1 MNMQNS
7 EIMKKLFG
15 PLDGQWCLYF
25 YVLAVISFVFL
36 VMSVGNLVMCLF
48 SKKKIDENLLKKQA
62 ERQLQ
67 VSLLDVAEEGVQ
79 VSIILSFQT
88 IINLQM

>member
-1 MNMQNS
+1 MNIQNS

-25 YVLAVISFVFL
+25 YVLAVITFVFL

-48 SKKKIDENLLKKQA
+48 SKKKMNMTSVLATVQLLIA
-62 ERQLQ
+62 YFINRLLYSMCAS
-67 VSLLDVAEEGVQ
+67 SLSGG
-79 VSIILSFQT
+79 F
-88 IINLQM
+88 

>member
-1 MNMQNS
+1 MNIQNS

-48 SKKKIDENLLKKQA
+48 SKKKMNMTSVLATVQLLIA
-62 ERQLQ
+62 YFINRLLYSMCAS
-67 VSLLDVAEEGVQ
+67 SLSGG
-79 VSIILSFQT
+79 F
-88 IINLQM
+88 

>member
-1 MNMQNS
+1 MDIQNS

-48 SKKKIDENLLKKQA
+48 SKKKMNM
-62 ERQLQ
+62 
-67 VSLLDVAEEGVQ
+67 
-79 VSIILSFQT
+79 VSILATVQLLIAYFVNRLLYSMCASSLSGGF
-88 IINLQM
+88 

>member
-1 MNMQNS
+1 MDIQNS

-48 SKKKIDENLLKKQA
+48 SKKKMNMTSVLATIQLLIA
-62 ERQLQ
+62 YFINRLLYSMCAS
-67 VSLLDVAEEGVQ
+67 SLSGG
-79 VSIILSFQT
+79 F
-88 IINLQM
+88 

>member
-1 MNMQNS
+1 MDIQNS

-36 VMSVGNLVMCLF
+36 VMSAGNLVMCLF
-48 SKKKIDENLLKKQA
+48 SKKKMNM
-62 ERQLQ
+62 
-67 VSLLDVAEEGVQ
+67 
-79 VSIILSFQT
+79 VSIFATVQLLIAYFVNRLLYSMCASSLSGGF
-88 IINLQM
+88 

>member
-1 MNMQNS
+1 
-7 EIMKKLFG
+7 MKKLFG

-48 SKKKIDENLLKKQA
+48 SKKKMNM
-62 ERQLQ
+62 
-67 VSLLDVAEEGVQ
+67 
-79 VSIILSFQT
+79 VSILATVQLLIAYFVNRLLYSMCASSLSGGF
-88 IINLQM
+88 

>member
-1 MNMQNS
+1 MDIQNS

-25 YVLAVISFVFL
+25 YVLAVITFVFL

-48 SKKKIDENLLKKQA
+48 SKKKMNMTSVLATVQLLIA
-62 ERQLQ
+62 YFINRLLYSMCAS
-67 VSLLDVAEEGVQ
+67 SLSGG
-79 VSIILSFQT
+79 F
-88 IINLQM
+88 

>member
-1 MNMQNS
+1 MDIQNS

-48 SKKKIDENLLKKQA
+48 SKKKMKMTSVLATVQLLIA
-62 ERQLQ
+62 YFINRLLYSMCSS
-67 VSLLDVAEEGVQ
+67 SLSGG
-79 VSIILSFQT
+79 F
-88 IINLQM
+88 

>member
-1 MNMQNS
+1 MDIQNS

-48 SKKKIDENLLKKQA
+48 SKKKMKMTSVLATVQLLISYFINRLLYSMCA
-62 ERQLQ
+62 S
-67 VSLLDVAEEGVQ
+67 SLSGG
-79 VSIILSFQT
+79 F
-88 IINLQM
+88 

>member
-1 MNMQNS
+1 MDIQNS

-48 SKKKIDENLLKKQA
+48 SKKKMKMTSVLATVQLLIA
-62 ERQLQ
+62 YFINRLLYSMCAS
-67 VSLLDVAEEGVQ
+67 SLSGG
-79 VSIILSFQT
+79 F
-88 IINLQM
+88 

>member
-1 MNMQNS
+1 MDIQNS

-48 SKKKIDENLLKKQA
+48 SA
-62 ERQLQ
+62 VFRY
-67 VSLLDVAEEGVQ
+67 GV
-79 VSIILSFQT
+79 
-88 IINLQM
+88 

>member
-1 MNMQNS
+1 MDIQNS

-48 SKKKIDENLLKKQA
+48 SKKKMNMTSVFATVQLLIA
-62 ERQLQ
+62 YFINRLLYSMCAS
-67 VSLLDVAEEGVQ
+67 SLSGG
-79 VSIILSFQT
+79 F
-88 IINLQM
+88 